1 MIAGRLLE
9 DAVQSLEKAGVPSPC
24 ADAEILLADALNIER
39 YELPARLDK
48 ELSGDAL
55 SRLLETVKRRCERE
69 PLQLILGWA
78 PFLDLKIDVVPG
90 VFIPRPETEGLA
102 ELCLKFLDGQD
113 SPVIIETCAGT
124 GAISLWLKSMIKN
137 ARVIAIEKYNAP
149 LNCLKSNTTTLDLDI
164 EVMSGNLLEPAI
176 QSGLNGKTDLVI
188 ANPPYI
194 SSIEMPLL
202 PPEIIGWEARSAL
215 HGGLCG
221 TDFYPMI
228 IDGAAYLLRKN
239 GVLAMEIGETHG
251 EEIFNRIT
259 QTGLFKEPIIE
270 NDMAGRPR
278 YIHCERND
286 YLPRQVGR

>member
-24 ADAEILLADALNIER
+24 ADAEILLADALNVER
-39 YELPARLDK
+39 HELPAILDK
-48 ELSGDAL
+48 ELSGDSL

-90 VFIPRPETEGLA
+90 IFIPRPETEGLA
-102 ELCLKFLDGQD
+102 ELCLKLLDGKD
-113 SPVIIETCAGT
+113 SPIIVETCAGT
-124 GAISLWLKSMIKN
+124 GAISLWLKSKLEN
-137 ARVIAIEKYNAP
+137 ARIIAIERYSSP
-149 LNCLKSNTTTLDLDI
+149 LNCLRSNATSLGLDI
-164 EVMSGNLLEPAI
+164 EIMSGNLLEPAI
-176 QSGLNGKTDLVI
+176 HSGLKGKTDMVV

-202 PPEIIGWEARSAL
+202 PPEVIGWEARSAL

-239 GVLAMEIGETHG
+239 GILAMEMGEAQG
-251 EEIFNRIT
+251 EEIYNRII
-259 QTGLFKEPIIE
+259 QTGLFGEPTIE
-270 NDMAGRPR
+270 MDLAGRPR
-278 YIHCERND
+278 YVHCKRND